1 MKTIQAGIFL
11 RFFLAGL
18 ATAFLVPAAGSA
30 RATVL
35 WSDFLAFQNRV
46 QADPD
51 GVRILN
57 YGGENESENF
67 EALLQKLK
75 DLNNTSLARP
85 FGFTIAV
92 LAAAGFILTHGRA
105 TNANKPHMATP
116 NQPFD

>member
-1 MKTIQAGIFL
+1 MKIIQAVIFL
-11 RFFLAGL
+11 AVLLAGL

-51 GVRILN
+51 GARILN

-67 EALLQKLK
+67 GALLKKLK
-75 DLNNTSLARP
+75 DLNNTSPARP
-85 FGFTIAV
+85 FGYTIAF
-92 LAAAGFILTHGRA
+92 LAAAGFIITLGRT
-105 TNANKPHMATP
+105 TNASKP
-116 NQPFD
+116 